1 MSTGRQL
8 YNTSSAAAAWRY
20 QRRQYL
26 KLLHQKSSEFWTTRI
41 DAEQSQPRR
50 LWRSFDQ
57 LLGRCR
63 ASPSTDLDAT
73 QLHRFFNDK
82 VAAVRAATAGADQP
96 TFTAKPSNC
105 VFQTF
110 TPVTPHDVVA
120 LVKQLPDKQC
130 ASDPLPT

>member
-73 QLHRFFNDK
+73 QLHRFFQRQGRGCTRRHCRRRSTDIHCQA
-82 VAAVRAATAGADQP
+82 VELRVPDVHAGDTSRRGRAREAAA
-96 TFTAKPSNC
+96 
-105 VFQTF
+105 
-110 TPVTPHDVVA
+110 
-120 LVKQLPDKQC
+120 
-130 ASDPLPT
+130 